1 MDENIERVDE
11 QTQAAPAAEP
21 HGRKGF
27 ALVVAMLAI
36 VVIGAIMVGGQAAA
50 SNETLVSESEQYAGL
65 ALFAAERGMAQAL
78 GTVTRQVY
86 EAIPIDSTE
95 VVLDSTIDNS
105 NFTVSV
111 RRLAG
116 NLYMFSS
123 TGSITR
129 GGRMGSQRTIA
140 AIGRTRSLTGDFNQ
154 AMLVFAGAELK
165 GSVKV
170 SGIDQEPDA
179 WDDCI
184 PTLNKPGIVAKNS
197 DNVETQGA
205 AVIEGNPA
213 VVEDTTIS
221 LANFTIFGSMTYDDL
236 AEYAT
241 KKYVGNTSKTG
252 IAPDTTAAGVC
263 NTATKDNWGE
273 PLDPDHPCHFYFP
286 LIHIAGNLTLGGNS
300 YGQGILLID
309 GDLDLSGTAAFY
321 GIVVVMGNTTIGSGN
336 AQINGTLLTA
346 NEGEMTNPNELS
358 GNPTIQYSS
367 CAVERAQTLNDM
379 FALAFPI
386 AGRNWMDVTAAQGEY

>member
-1 MDENIERVDE
+1 MSEYTDEIGE
-11 QTQAAPAAEP
+11 QAEVTPPAGP

-78 GTVTRQVY
+78 GTVSRMVY

-95 VVLDSTIDNS
+95 VVIDSTIDNS

-116 NLYMFSS
+116 NLYMFTS

-129 GGRMGSQRTIA
+129 GSRMGSQRTIA
-140 AIGRTRSLTGDFNQ
+140 AIGRTRSLKGDFNQ
-154 AMLVFAGAELK
+154 AMLVFAGAQLK
-165 GSVKV
+165 GSVLV
-170 SGIDQEPDA
+170 SGTDQEPTD
-179 WDDCI
+179 WEDCI
-184 PTLNKPGIVAKNS
+184 PTSNKPGIVAK
-197 DNVETQGA
+197 DTGEVKTQGSA
-205 AVIEGNPA
+205 TITGNPA
-213 VVEDTTIS
+213 VEEDTTIS
-221 LANFTIFGSMTYDDL
+221 MANFTIFGSMTYDEL

-241 KKYVGNTSKTG
+241 KVYDGDTDLTG
-252 IAPDTTAAGVC
+252 VEPDTTIGGDCDKTV
-263 NTATKDNWGE
+263 KDNWGE
-273 PLDPDHPCHFYFP
+273 PVDTDHPCHFYFP
-286 LIHIAGNLTLGGNS
+286 LIHVKGDLELGGNS

-321 GIVVVMGNTTIGSGN
+321 GIVVVMGSTNIGSGT
-336 AQINGTLLTA
+336 AQVKGTLLTA
-346 NEGEMTNPNELS
+346 NEGEMSNPNELS
-358 GNPTIQYSS
+358 GTPTIQYSS
-367 CAVERAQTLNDM
+367 CAVERAQTLNDL

-386 AGRNWMDVTAAQGEY
+386 AGRAWMDVTAAQGEY